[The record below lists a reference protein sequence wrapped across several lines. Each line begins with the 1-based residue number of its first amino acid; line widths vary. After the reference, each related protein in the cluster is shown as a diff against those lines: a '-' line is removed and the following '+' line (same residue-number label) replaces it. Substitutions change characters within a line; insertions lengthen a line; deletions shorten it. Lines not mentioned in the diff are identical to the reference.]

1 MSWPKG
7 KPRSEETR
15 GKIRAWSLTHREQ
28 LSRHISDEQKHKSS
42 IAMSCRLQGN
52 KRRLGIPHTEETKK
66 RISQTLKHKWASDEV
81 FRKSCLAWREN
92 LSPDDKRRIT
102 KKSIDA
108 MRSFW
113 QSLKPE
119 ERLAINENGRRAAS
133 LARPTSIEL
142 AMESLLKSLNI
153 AFESQK
159 PIGKYIVDIYI
170 PSENLVIECDGDY
183 WHSLPQAIK
192 RDKEKNK
199 YLQGLG
205 YKIARIAEHN
215 IKCNTVGIQSTIFNS
230 ITEA

>member
-1 MSWPKG
+1 
-7 KPRSEETR
+7 
-15 GKIRAWSLTHREQ
+15 
-28 LSRHISDEQKHKSS
+28 
-42 IAMSCRLQGN
+42 
-52 KRRLGIPHTEETKK
+52 
-66 RISQTLKHKWASDEV
+66 
-81 FRKSCLAWREN
+81 
-92 LSPDDKRRIT
+92 
-102 KKSIDA
+102 